1 MEFKEFSFHEFER
14 AFKML
19 KQRKAIGY
27 NCLNG
32 YVIIDACDS
41 IKVFPNK
48 LKIVKVA
55 PFFKKGEKE
64 NFEKHRPISLLQ
76 VFSKVLE
83 LIMYIHLYEH
93 LINDNHCVKRIR
105 IQRFSRPYLPVFSSN
120 EGKYGREK
128 LRIRTLFTQ

>member
-1 MEFKEFSFHEFER
+1 MELKEFSFHEFER

-64 NFEKHRPISLLQ
+64 NFEKQRPISLLQ
-76 VFSKVLE
+76 VFSK

-93 LINDNHCVKRIR
+93 LMNDNHCVKRIR

-120 EGKYGREK
+120 AGKYGREK